1 MGRKFIVGGNWKA
14 VSLAGFG
21 KGCTVAAA
29 TCGERK
35 KEVPRREKKKKTD
48 EPTLILSPPPPSPQN
63 GTKAS
68 IDTLLAEFA
77 KADVPGD
84 VGE

>member
-29 TCGERK
+29 TRG
-35 KEVPRREKKKKTD
+35 EKKKKTD

-68 IDTLLAEFA
+68 IDTLLTEFA